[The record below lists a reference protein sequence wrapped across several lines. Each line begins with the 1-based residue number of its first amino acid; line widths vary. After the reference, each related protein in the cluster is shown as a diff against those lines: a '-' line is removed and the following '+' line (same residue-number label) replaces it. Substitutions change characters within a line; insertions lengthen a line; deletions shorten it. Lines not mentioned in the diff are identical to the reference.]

1 VILPWNRREVY
12 VGTSIEK
19 FDEILGVLAGNKIKY
34 EYTVNGGR
42 GFITTAQMRHI
53 FIHKKDLTK
62 FQELRLV

>member
-1 VILPWNRREVY
+1 MSWNRREVY

-19 FDEILGVLAGNKIKY
+19 FDEIIGALITNKIKY
-34 EYTVNGGR
+34 KYTVSGGR
-42 GFITTAQMRHI
+42 GFITTAQMRYI